1 MRNRQQELLNE
12 SLQELTN
19 LKAELKLITPEVNT
33 LNQTPPCKRA
43 DVRYLL
49 NSLVIN
55 VEHAEQAVQTTQQL
69 TVGIPILGTV
79 D

>member
-19 LKAELKLITPEVNT
+19 LKAELKLLTAEVNT
-33 LNQTPPCKRA
+33 LNQTPPRKRA

-55 VEHAEQAVQTTQQL
+55 IEHAEQVVQTAQQL
-69 TVGIPILGTV
+69 TIGIPILGTV